1 MEKCFTPSSASFDC
15 DCAAVFAASK
25 NSVDKLSASSDGPAH
40 SIVPVADVIGPSLVA
55 KGLRLL
61 RGEFACVAATLVAVC
76 LAPTDRCK
84 WRGVEA
90 DTGLWRPGDIRAAP
104 RLFAIIREFLLGDV
118 RPVAALAP
126 DVVVAQVTVTRATL
140 LGLKWLKANP
150 LHKHETWALTGP
162 LLKGWLQGQ
171 GHLHCNWGSK
181 QEVGHEAQN
190 LPGMSAAHSDAL
202 GVYRT
207 CLMPRSAASSSDR
220 AAATRCCSSGG
231 ITLVIREV
239 VSCDLPH
246 RSSKCVDLQSLLQT
260 EGCILQLSLQRA
272 AHFLR
277 ISSMLCLARM
287 SIGDS
292 PCNISVV
299 AAA

>member
-61 RGEFACVAATLVAVC
+61 RGEFACVATLVAVC

-126 DVVVAQVTVTRATL
+126 DVVRGTSDRDEGNVARLEVAEGQSFAQARD
-140 LGLKWLKANP
+140 LGLD
-150 LHKHETWALTGP
+150 WALAEG
-162 LLKGWLQGQ
+162 L
-171 GHLHCNWGSK
+171 
-181 QEVGHEAQN
+181 A
-190 LPGMSAAHSDAL
+190 
-202 GVYRT
+202 
-207 CLMPRSAASSSDR
+207 PRSG
-220 AAATRCCSSGG
+220 T
-231 ITLVIREV
+231 
-239 VSCDLPH
+239 PP
-246 RSSKCVDLQSLLQT
+246 
-260 EGCILQLSLQRA
+260 LQLGLETRG
-272 AHFLR
+272 R
-277 ISSMLCLARM
+277 T
-287 SIGDS
+287 
-292 PCNISVV
+292 
-299 AAA
+299 

>member
-84 WRGVEA
+84 RRGIEA

-126 DVVVAQVTVTRATL
+126 DVVRGT
-140 LGLKWLKANP
+140 
-150 LHKHETWALTGP
+150 
-162 LLKGWLQGQ
+162 
-171 GHLHCNWGSK
+171 
-181 QEVGHEAQN
+181 
-190 LPGMSAAHSDAL
+190 
-202 GVYRT
+202 
-207 CLMPRSAASSSDR
+207 SDR
-220 AAATRCCSSGG
+220 DEGNVARLEVIFPTVAPSASTSKAFSKRRAEFCSCRCN
-231 ITLVIREV
+231 
-239 VSCDLPH
+239 
-246 RSSKCVDLQSLLQT
+246 
-260 EGCILQLSLQRA
+260 RA

-299 AAA
+299 AAAAAAVAAAESLGINIASCGGVRLSKRMQPRCAGPEAC